1 MNLTTKYLGL
11 ELKNPLVA
19 SASPMCKELDLL
31 KQMEDSGA
39 AGVVLHSLFEEQINA
54 EQNALDDFLWQGTD
68 VSAESNTVFADL
80 PQYQIGPEAYLEHVR
95 KAKSALKIPVIASLN
110 GVSVGGWIAYAK
122 MMEDAGAD
130 ALELNIYFVPTD
142 SELPG
147 SVIERYY
154 TELVATLTST
164 VRIPVAVKLAPFF
177 SNAANMA
184 QLLEKSGANG
194 LVLFNRFYQP
204 DFDLDGLEVVPSLQL
219 SNSEELKLRLH
230 WTAILFGRVKA
241 DIAITGGVHTAEDVV
256 KSMMAGAKVA
266 CMTSA
271 ILHHGPEHFATVKHD
286 LVEWMDK
293 HEYESIEQM
302 QGAMSHRNVG
312 NPAAFERNN
321 YLKVLSS
328 YILRSGVAAGK

>member
-1 MNLTTKYLGL
+1 MNLKAKYLGL
-11 ELKNPLVA
+11 ELRNPLVA

-31 KQMEDSGA
+31 KRMEDSGA
-39 AGVVLHSLFEEQINA
+39 GAVVLHSLFEEQINA

-68 VSAESNTVFADL
+68 VGAESTTVFADL

-95 KAKSALKIPVIASLN
+95 KAKAALKIPVIASLN
-110 GVSVGGWIAYAK
+110 GVAVGGWVRYAK

-130 ALELNIYFVPTD
+130 GLELNIYFLPTD
-142 SELPG
+142 ADLPG
-147 SVIERYY
+147 SIIERYY
-154 TELVATLTST
+154 TELVATLSST
-164 VRIPVAVKLAPFF
+164 VRIPVSVKLAPFF
-177 SNAANMA
+177 SNTANMVK
-184 QLLEKSGANG
+184 LLEKSGASG
-194 LVLFNRFYQP
+194 VVLFNRFYQP
-204 DFDLDGLEVVPSLQL
+204 DFDLENLEVVPSLQL
-219 SNSEELKLRLH
+219 SRSEELKLRLH
-230 WTAILFGRVKA
+230 WTAILCGRTKV

-271 ILHHGPEHFATVKHD
+271 ILENGPEHFATVKRN
-286 LVEWMDK
+286 LIAWMEK

-302 QGAMSHRNVG
+302 QGAMSHRNVR

-328 YILRSGVAAGK
+328 YILKTAAAAR

>member
-31 KQMEDSGA
+31 KQMEDAGA
-39 AGVVLHSLFEEQINA
+39 AAVVLHSLFEEQINV

-68 VSAESNTVFADL
+68 VGAESTTVFADM
-80 PQYQIGPEAYLEHVR
+80 PTYQIGPDAYLKHVR
-95 KAKSALKIPVIASLN
+95 NAKAALKIPVIASLN
-110 GVSVGGWIAYAK
+110 GVAVGGWVRYAK

-130 ALELNIYFVPTD
+130 ALELNIYFLPTD
-142 SELPG
+142 ADLPA
-147 SVIERYY
+147 SIIERYY
-154 TELVATLTST
+154 TELVATLSST
-164 VRIPVAVKLAPFF
+164 VRIPVSVKLAPFF
-177 SNAANMA
+177 SNTANMVK
-184 QLLEKSGANG
+184 LLEKSGASG
-194 LVLFNRFYQP
+194 VVLFNRFYQP
-204 DFDLDGLEVVPSLQL
+204 DFDLENLEVVPSLHL
-219 SNSEELKLRLH
+219 SRSDELKLRLH
-230 WTAILFGRVKA
+230 WTAILCGRTKV

-271 ILHHGPEHFATVKHD
+271 ILENGPEHFATVKRN
-286 LVEWMDK
+286 LVDWMER

-302 QGAMSHRNVG
+302 QGAMSHRNVS

-328 YILRSGVAAGK
+328 YILKSAVAGR

>member
-1 MNLTTKYLGL
+1 MNLKTKYLGL
-11 ELKNPLVA
+11 ELRNPLVA
-19 SASPMCKELDLL
+19 SSSPMSKDLDLL
-31 KQMEDSGA
+31 RRMEDAGA
-39 AGVVLHSLFEEQINA
+39 GAVVLHSLFEEQINA

-68 VSAESNTVFADL
+68 VGAESNTVFADL
-80 PQYQIGPEAYLEHVR
+80 PQYQIGPDAYLEHIR
-95 KAKSALKIPVIASLN
+95 KAKAALGVPVIGSLN
-110 GVSVGGWIAYAK
+110 GVSVGGWIRYAQ

-142 SELPG
+142 ADLPG
-147 SVIERYY
+147 SIIERYY

-184 QLLEKSGANG
+184 KLLEKSGANG

-204 DFDLDGLEVVPSLQL
+204 DFDLDNLEVVASLQL
-219 SNSEELKLRLH
+219 SRSEELKLRLH
-230 WTAILFGRVKA
+230 WTAILFGRVNA

-271 ILHHGPEHFATVKHD
+271 ILENGPEHFATVKRNLID
-286 LVEWMDK
+286 WMDK

-328 YILRSGVAAGK
+328 YILRTAAAGR

>member
-1 MNLTTKYLGL
+1 MNLKTKYLGL
-11 ELKNPLVA
+11 ELRNPLVA

-31 KQMEDSGA
+31 KRMEDSGA
-39 AGVVLHSLFEEQINA
+39 GAIVLHSLFEEQINA

-68 VSAESNTVFADL
+68 VGAESTTVFADV

-95 KAKSALKIPVIASLN
+95 KAKAALKIPVIASLN
-110 GVSVGGWIAYAK
+110 GVAVGGWVRYAE
-122 MMEDAGAD
+122 MMEQAGAD
-130 ALELNIYFVPTD
+130 GLELNIYFLPTD
-142 SELPG
+142 ADLPG

-154 TELVATLTST
+154 TELVATLSST
-164 VRIPVAVKLAPFF
+164 VRIPVSVKLAPFF
-177 SNAANMA
+177 SNTANMVK
-184 QLLEKSGANG
+184 LLEKSGASG
-194 LVLFNRFYQP
+194 VVLFNRFYQP
-204 DFDLDGLEVVPSLQL
+204 DFDLENLEVVPSLQL
-219 SNSEELKLRLH
+219 SRSEELKLRLH
-230 WTAILFGRVKA
+230 WTAILCGRVKT

-271 ILHHGPEHFATVKHD
+271 ILENGPEHFATVKRNLID
-286 LVEWMDK
+286 WMEK

-302 QGAMSHRNVG
+302 QGAMSHRNVR

-328 YILRSGVAAGK
+328 YTLKTAVAAR